1 MVNLYF
7 CITYVKNTKINIVTY
22 LTATKIFLVYPVNC
36 CSNYKNIVSD
46 TIHVGIPCIFWFITI
61 TKTFFTIGI
70 NHGFEC
76 INICQV
82 PRKVF
87 EHEAEG

>member
-1 MVNLYF
+1 MVHDLKKAMN
-7 CITYVKNTKINIVTY
+7 
-22 LTATKIFLVYPVNC
+22 
-36 CSNYKNIVSD
+36 
-46 TIHVGIPCIFWFITI
+46 
-61 TKTFFTIGI
+61 IGI

-76 INICQV
+76 INIRRV

>member
-1 MVNLYF
+1 MNPDSVTL
-7 CITYVKNTKINIVTY
+7 KNTETEPQKYI
-22 LTATKIFLVYPVNC
+22 
-36 CSNYKNIVSD
+36 
-46 TIHVGIPCIFWFITI
+46 
-61 TKTFFTIGI
+61 IGI

-76 INICQV
+76 INIRRV

>member
-1 MVNLYF
+1 MHSFDSKLSYIWEISKKMHFNRD
-7 CITYVKNTKINIVTY
+7 N
-22 LTATKIFLVYPVNC
+22 
-36 CSNYKNIVSD
+36 
-46 TIHVGIPCIFWFITI
+46 FIENVHLGMYI
-61 TKTFFTIGI
+61 IGI

-76 INICQV
+76 INIRRV